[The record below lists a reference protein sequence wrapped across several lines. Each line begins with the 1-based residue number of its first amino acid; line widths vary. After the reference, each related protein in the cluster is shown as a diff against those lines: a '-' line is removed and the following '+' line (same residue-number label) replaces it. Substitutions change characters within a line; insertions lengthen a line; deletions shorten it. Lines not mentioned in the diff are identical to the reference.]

1 MVFIMAILRSK
12 EARALGDEE
21 LDGKLQQVRTEFARE
36 KGTVA
41 SGMKAE
47 NPGKIR
53 EMRKTIARILTI
65 QSERKRKTAK
75 PASVQA
81 SVASVKTK
89 TENRVN
95 QKSKATIKPK
105 QAAAKPKKTA
115 KIEKDN

>member
-75 PASVQA
+75 PVSVQ
-81 SVASVKTK
+81 ASVKTK